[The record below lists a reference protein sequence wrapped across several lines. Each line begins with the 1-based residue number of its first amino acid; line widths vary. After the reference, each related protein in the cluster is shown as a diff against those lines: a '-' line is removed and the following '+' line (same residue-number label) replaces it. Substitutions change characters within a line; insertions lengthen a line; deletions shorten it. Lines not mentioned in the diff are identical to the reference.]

1 MKVALVL
8 TLTLFLVDIAAL
20 TSKFQDDVTHIKRS
34 NRECFYIF
42 KNSILRPCFLHK
54 KRLYRV
60 QLKLG
65 REVLNLKS
73 AELNV

>member
-42 KNSILRPCFLHK
+42 ENSTLRPCFLHK
-54 KRLYRV
+54 KAFV
-60 QLKLG
+60 PSACS
-65 REVLNLKS
+65 NL
-73 AELNV
+73 AEKF